1 MPASREDFDTAGTE
15 KAAKPIAGKSMKYMD
30 KPQSFL
36 LGSLRPGQRRVQLT
50 VITPL
55 RRPLLAGTQT
65 TGAQTIPFE

>member
-1 MPASREDFDTAGTE
+1 
-15 KAAKPIAGKSMKYMD
+15 MKYMD

-55 RRPLLAGTQT
+55 RAPLLAGTQT